1 MTRVIRRALSLLL
14 LWTVTATGWAH
25 AFLDHAE
32 PSVGSRVKTSPSQAK
47 IWFTEKLEPALSR
60 IQVFD
65 TAGKEIDRRD
75 SRLDTTNQAI
85 LEVSLPPLKPG
96 KYKVSWR
103 VTSVD
108 THVTTGTFEF
118 EIVP

>member
-1 MTRVIRRALSLLL
+1 MTRLGLIILLL
-14 LWTVTATGWAH
+14 SVATVTGWAH

-32 PSVGSRVKTSPSQAK
+32 PGVGSQVKTSPSQVK

-65 TAGKEIDRRD
+65 VTGKEIDRHD
-75 SRLDTTNQAI
+75 SRVNPTNPSL
-85 LEVSLPPLKPG
+85 LEISLPPLKPG

-108 THVTTGTFEF
+108 THVTTGTFDF

>member
-1 MTRVIRRALSLLL
+1 LTTVFRLVLSLLL
-14 LWTVTATGWAH
+14 LWAVTATGWAH

-32 PSVGSRVKTSPSQAK
+32 PGVGSQVKTSPTQVK
-47 IWFTEKLEPALSR
+47 IWFTEKLEPALSH

-65 TAGKEIDRRD
+65 AAGKEIDRRD
-75 SRLDTTNQAI
+75 SRLDTTNPAI
-85 LEVSLPPLKPG
+85 LEVSLPLLKPG

>member
-1 MTRVIRRALSLLL
+1 MILYLRPLLL
-14 LWTVTATGWAH
+14 AFVVFGTASVSWAH

-32 PSVGSRVKTSPSQAK
+32 PAVGSQVHDGPAQVK

-60 IQVFD
+60 IQVLD
-65 TAGKEIDRRD
+65 PAGKEIDRRD
-75 SRLDTTNQAI
+75 SRLDTTNPAI